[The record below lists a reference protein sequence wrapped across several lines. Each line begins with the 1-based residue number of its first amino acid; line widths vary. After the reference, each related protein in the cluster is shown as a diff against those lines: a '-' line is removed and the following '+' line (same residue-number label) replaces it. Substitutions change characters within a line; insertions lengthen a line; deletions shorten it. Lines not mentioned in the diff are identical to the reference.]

1 MLWLGCAAVLAGL
14 VLGGMEQFF
23 WSMPVGL
30 GLLLL
35 MPRFGRGQ
43 SWAVRCLP
51 SLLLVA
57 FAGYG
62 QWRAELAMASS
73 TFTPA
78 DEQQAVAVVS
88 QVRSH
93 LVQAYSEAFS
103 SPSGPL
109 LAALVMGQKMAQ
121 VPEMIREDFRRAGL
135 SHALAASG
143 FHLSV
148 LLSSVL
154 LMAGRR
160 RLLRLGL
167 GTLVILGF
175 IALAGPQPSV
185 VRAALMAGLGL
196 VLLSLKTRQRPVG
209 VLLAAVIAM
218 LLIAPIWVQSLGFQ
232 FSVVATAGL
241 VVSAGPMG
249 EGLSRW
255 LPQRLAMA
263 MAIPLAATCWTIP
276 LQLLHFGRL
285 PLYGIPVNLLLT
297 PVLAPLTLIA
307 MAMAPVL
314 LLPPMLTGWLLAVV
328 RPVLQLVV
336 RCFLFM
342 VHGAAS
348 LPLAEVPLGQPVLAA
363 AFLLVAA
370 CLWWLTPRP
379 AGAASRPWRR
389 PWLAPTLLVLALVLQ
404 LQMRFSDEIR
414 QLSWSQR
421 RGATAEKRSTTP
433 APFLVARHR
442 GRAAL
447 ISATARQPFCRR
459 ARKELHRLGLDG
471 FDWILVTYR
480 MSEEQRRCWA
490 PLSQQLVRGHDGRL
504 VPGVRLESPGLALVP
519 LSHEAHAYGVMA
531 GRRRARV
538 LIGPAAQRWARGDG
552 AAVLDAWPPLPPVP

>member
-1 MLWLGCAAVLAGL
+1 MLWLGCTAVLGGL
-14 VLGGMEQFF
+14 VLGGLEQFF
-23 WSMPVGL
+23 WSLPVGV

-35 MPRFGRGQ
+35 TPRLGGGR
-43 SWAVRCLP
+43 SWGVRCLP
-51 SLLLVA
+51 CLLVVA

-62 QWRAELAMASS
+62 QWRAELAMAVQA
-73 TFTPA
+73 FTPA
-78 DEQQAVAVVS
+78 DEQQAVAMVA

-121 VPEMIREDFRRAGL
+121 VPDVIREDFRRAGL

-154 LMAGRR
+154 LIAGQR

-167 GTLVILGF
+167 GALVILGF

-196 VLLSLKTRQRPVG
+196 LLLSMKTRQRPVG
-209 VLLAAVIAM
+209 VLLVAVISM
-218 LLIAPIWVQSLGFQ
+218 LLIAPVWVQSLGFQ
-232 FSVVATAGL
+232 FSVVATMGL

-255 LPQRLAMA
+255 LPQRLALA

-276 LQLLHFGRL
+276 LQLLHFGKL

-297 PVLAPLTLIA
+297 PVLAPLTLTA
-307 MAMAPVL
+307 MMMAPVL
-314 LLPPMLTGWLLAVV
+314 LLPPVFTVWLLAVV
-328 RPVLQLVV
+328 RPVVVLVV

-348 LPLAEVPLGQPVLAA
+348 LPLAEVPLGQPIPLAA
-363 AFLLVAA
+363 ILLVVA
-370 CLWWLTPRP
+370 CLWWLVPRP
-379 AGAASRPWRR
+379 GGVAGRPWRR
-389 PWLAPTLLVLALVLQ
+389 PWLAPVLLLLALAMQV
-404 LQMRFSDEIR
+404 QMRFSDEIR
-414 QLSWSQR
+414 QLGWSR
-421 RGATAEKRSTTP
+421 RRSATVERSKEP
-433 APFLVARHR
+433 VPLLVARHQ

-447 ISATARQPFCRR
+447 ISATARLSFCRR

-480 MSEEQRRCWA
+480 MSEEQRRCWDA
-490 PLSQQLVRGHDGRL
+490 LGQQLVRGHDGRL
-504 VPGVRLESPGLALVP
+504 VPGVRLESPGLVLVP

-531 GRRRARV
+531 GGRRARV
-538 LIGPAAQRWARGDG
+538 LIGPTAQRWAGGDG
-552 AAVLDAWPPLPPVP
+552 ATVLDAWPPLPSVP

>member
-1 MLWLGCAAVLAGL
+1 MLWLGCAGVLAGL
-14 VLGGMEQFF
+14 VLGGLEQFF
-23 WSMPVGL
+23 WSLPVGAA
-30 GLLLL
+30 LLLL
-35 MPRFGRGQ
+35 TPRLGGGQ
-43 SWAVRCLP
+43 SWGVRCLP
-51 SLLLVA
+51 CLLVVA

-62 QWRAELAMASS
+62 QWRVELAMGTQA
-73 TFTPA
+73 FMPP
-78 DEQQAVAVVS
+78 DEQQAVTVVA

-93 LVQAYSEAFS
+93 LVDAYTNAFS

-109 LAALVMGQKMAQ
+109 LAALVMGQKMAN
-121 VPEMIREDFRRAGL
+121 VPEVIREDFRRAGL

-154 LMAGRR
+154 LMAGQR

-167 GTLVILGF
+167 GALVILGF

-196 VLLSLKTRQRPVG
+196 LLLSLKARQRPVG
-209 VLLAAVIAM
+209 VLLVAVIAM
-218 LLIAPIWVQSLGFQ
+218 LLMAPVWVQSLGFQ
-232 FSVVATAGL
+232 FSVVATTGL

-263 MAIPLAATCWTIP
+263 MAVPLAATFWTIP

-297 PVLAPLTLIA
+297 PVLVPLTLTA
-307 MAMAPVL
+307 MVMAPVL
-314 LLPPMLTGWLLAVV
+314 LLPPLLTGWLLAVV
-328 RPVLQLVV
+328 RPVVVLVV
-336 RCFLFM
+336 RCFLLA

-348 LPLAEVPLGQPVLAA
+348 LPLAEVPLGQPVPLAGL
-363 AFLLVAA
+363 LLVAA
-370 CLWWLTPRP
+370 CLWWLVPRP
-379 AGAASRPWRR
+379 AGAASRPWIR
-389 PWLAPTLLVLALVLQ
+389 PWLAPTLLLLALTLQ

-414 QLSWSQR
+414 QLDWSRR
-421 RGATAEKRSTTP
+421 RGALVEGVKGP
-433 APFLVARHR
+433 VPFVVARHR

-447 ISATARQPFCRR
+447 ISATARLSFCRR
-459 ARKELHRLGLDG
+459 ARRELHGLGLDG

-480 MSEEQRRCWA
+480 MSEAQRRCWD
-490 PLSQQLVRGHDGRL
+490 PLSRQLVRGHDGRL
-504 VPGVRLESPGLALVP
+504 VPGVRLESPGLVLVP

-531 GRRRARV
+531 GHRRARV

-552 AAVLDAWPPLPPVP
+552 AAVLEDWPPLPPAP